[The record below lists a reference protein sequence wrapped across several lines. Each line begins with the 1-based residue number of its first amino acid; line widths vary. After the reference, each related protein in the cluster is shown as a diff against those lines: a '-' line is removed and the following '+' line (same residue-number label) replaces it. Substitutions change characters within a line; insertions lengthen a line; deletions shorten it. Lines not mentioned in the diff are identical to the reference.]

1 MNELFEEQRG
11 HLTDY
16 ALGALA
22 SEDLDELARL
32 EIAEHLAFCD
42 HCLERYTRILDREP
56 LLETPDLFV
65 PSVRRAF
72 RRKMARLTASRYFT
86 VSVSACIALVLWVT
100 GVFSLP
106 AARRQEEKARPDAGL
121 EGRLPELAQKTVA
134 EAGLPAGPPFSI
146 TQAAE
151 ATFNNWAGGLSDF
164 FGSIDLRGV
173 FSDEKK

>member
-86 VSVSACIALVLWVT
+86 VSVSACISLVLWVT

-106 AARRQEEKARPDAGL
+106 AARRQEEKARPD
-121 EGRLPELAQKTVA
+121 
-134 EAGLPAGPPFSI
+134 AGLPAGPPFSI